1 MYGLPD
7 HIARYRVRAV
17 LGAGAFGV
25 VVSAF
30 DEALDAYVAVKVL
43 TTEHAH
49 NHDTR
54 ERFVREAQLLRR
66 VHSAH
71 IVAVH
76 DIGELDDGR
85 PFFVMD
91 LATGGVLSDRIV
103 PAQVL
108 DPNGLHEVIVTLGE
122 GLGDLHAVGV
132 IHRDVKPGNLLVIGD
147 SRASTDAGVT
157 VQRRGLLADGERVVV
172 GDLGL
177 AKDQD
182 RTETGPTILGGS
194 PHFRAPEQMRRGAE
208 IGPPADV
215 YAATAV
221 LWNLLTGVP
230 PESDALAAQ
239 IATAPVQWQTVL
251 ARGLAAE
258 PDERYATMAEWA
270 AAALGAL
277 EDATAGTFSVGFHA
291 PAPGTTCPYKGLA
304 AFQPEDASFFF
315 GRETLVDE
323 LVRRLHAS
331 RTLVVGGPSG
341 SGKSSLLR
349 AGLIPAL
356 ATGALPGSQHWRILT
371 FSPGA
376 DALDELVHQLGRLA
390 PNGAP
395 WTAHELR
402 ADPRAVRRLVPPD
415 THALLA
421 IDQFEELFTYDANVP
436 DRQVFLDAVASLAAS
451 QDASVRIAFAM
462 RSDFY
467 STAAHFPWLAQCISE
482 NQVLVGPM
490 QRHELRRAVEG
501 PAQRAGLRFETGLTE
516 AFLDEAGDEPGA
528 LPLVEHALM
537 ETWLRRRGTL
547 LTFDAFR
554 AAGGVV
560 GAIAQSAE
568 HAYERLDHDHRV
580 AARRLFLR
588 LVIPG
593 ENTPDTSRRLSWPEL
608 GGDAKSR
615 AVIDALANERLL
627 TIDDRG
633 VAIVHETL
641 IRTWPRLR
649 SWIDD
654 ARDELRTR
662 QRITQASTEWDNQ
675 GRDPDLLYRGAPLA
689 SALDWSAHTDL
700 GLAELAVA
708 FLGASRAA
716 RDAEHAAVA
725 ADERRRR
732 RVRRFAFSALSALA
746 LAAVT
751 ASVVAF
757 AALERSQD
765 KEREAQE
772 RFARGLAT
780 QAESI
785 ATTRPKLALL
795 LAAESAAR
803 VRPID
808 AEAQR
813 AIVLARDALSAADIV
828 PNSEPIPVGDV
839 LTTVVTPDGSTI
851 VTGARDGTIR
861 LWDTKTGEARAALTG
876 LEQGVE
882 EAAVDPSGRWLVAA
896 GPGGLWRWD
905 LRTDKRDGELVARP
919 NGALWSVA
927 FSRDGTRLATASET
941 GAVQVYETASWRPV
955 GEPFTAPVDFLS
967 VAFTLDGTRVLAGTG
982 NGRVFIWDIANHQA
996 VGTPIVAHAPN
1007 DVWEIVMHPDGDRFA
1022 TAGSDGTAKV
1032 WSLRSRAQVAAPFV
1046 SSTGRKVKAL
1056 VWSPDGRAL
1065 FAGGDDGRVHE
1076 WDVQRDTSSDTSV
1089 VGHDDAVVDAS
1100 ASSDGKILV
1109 TLGHQDVRV
1118 WATSSRVPDWKRGP
1132 DVGAPLA
1139 GVAVSDDGTMV
1150 ATSDEGGTVHVYA
1163 LADASEVAALRG
1175 HTGRVFGLAFL
1186 PNGRLVSGGHDG
1198 TLRVW
1203 EVRSRKAVATRERA
1217 ADGPITSVAISPDGD
1232 TVASSSDDGVVR
1244 LWAADDLAGPTAITA
1259 RVAATVND
1267 VAFLH
1272 SGGLVSANN
1281 DGTVRFWRRDGSEAR
1296 PALAVDR
1303 DADAVFGVAVSD
1315 DGEVL
1320 AAATATD
1327 GVTLWRLDSRERG
1340 PDLNGQPADPL
1351 DVAFIGGGEAL
1362 VTSNRTGIVTLWNAR
1377 TGQSIGPRF
1386 DYHDGKAVWRLAVTR
1401 RSVIVSAGGDGTLAM
1416 LDTLD
1421 LERACEL
1428 GAGSLDPRA
1437 RARYLGDREPVGCAR
1452 TG

>member
-1 MYGLPD
+1 MQYS
-7 HIARYRVRAV
+7 AR
-17 LGAGAFGV
+17 GAFGV

-49 NHDTR
+49 DQETR
-54 ERFVREAQLLRR
+54 ERFVREARLLRR
-66 VHSAH
+66 VRSAH

-76 DIGELDDGR
+76 DIGELEDGR

-91 LATGGVLSDRIV
+91 LATGGVLADRIV
-103 PAQVL
+103 PGQAL
-108 DPNGLHEVIVTLGE
+108 DANGVHEVIVTLGE
-122 GLGDLHAVGV
+122 GLRDLHAVGV
-132 IHRDVKPGNLLVIGD
+132 IHRDVKPANLLVIGD
-147 SRASTDAGVT
+147 SRGATDAGAT
-157 VQRRGLLADGERVVV
+157 VQRRGLLADGERVAV

-177 AKDQD
+177 AKDQE
-182 RTETGPTILGGS
+182 RTAIGPTILGGT

-221 LWNLLTGVP
+221 LWNLLTGAP

-239 IATAPVQWQTVL
+239 VSTAPVQWQTVL
-251 ARGLAAE
+251 ARGLAADPE
-258 PDERYATMAEWA
+258 ERYATMAEWE

-277 EDATAGTFSVGFHA
+277 EDATGGSFTVGFHA
-291 PAPGTTCPYKGLA
+291 PAPGTTLPYKGLA
-304 AFQPEDASFFF
+304 AFQPEDAAFFF
-315 GRETLVDE
+315 GREALVDE

-331 RTLVVGGPSG
+331 RTLVIGGPSG

-349 AGLIPAL
+349 AGLFPTL
-356 ATGALPGSQHWRILT
+356 AAGALPGSQHWRILT

-376 DALDELVHQLGRLA
+376 DALGELVHQLGRLA
-390 PNGAP
+390 PERSPSSAD
-395 WTAHELR
+395 ELR

-415 THALLA
+415 MHALLA
-421 IDQFEELFTYDANVP
+421 VDQFEELFTYDANAP
-436 DRQVFLDAVASLAAS
+436 DRQVFLDAVAALVAS
-451 QDASVRIAFAM
+451 QDASVRVALAM
-462 RSDFY
+462 RADFY
-467 STAAHFPWLAQCISE
+467 STAALFPWLAQCISE

-501 PAQRAGLRFETGLTE
+501 PAQRAGLRLEAGLAE
-516 AFLDEAGDEPGA
+516 AFLDEAGTEPGA

-547 LTFDAFR
+547 LTFDAFH

-568 HAYERLDHDHRV
+568 HAYERLDDEHR
-580 AARRLFLR
+580 ATARRLFLR
-588 LVIPG
+588 LVTPG
-593 ENTPDTSRRLSWPEL
+593 ENAPDASRRLGWEEI
-608 GGDAKSR
+608 GADAKSR

-649 SWIDD
+649 SWIDET
-654 ARDELRTR
+654 RDELRTR
-662 QRITQASTEWDNQ
+662 QRITQASTEWDKQ

-700 GLAELAVA
+700 GLGELPAA
-708 FLGASRAA
+708 FLDESRAA
-716 RDAEHAAVA
+716 RDAEQATIA

-746 LAAVT
+746 VAAVA

-757 AALERSQD
+757 AALENSQD
-765 KEREAQE
+765 KEPEAQE

-813 AIVLARDALSAADIV
+813 AIVLARDTLSGADIV
-828 PNSEPIPVGDV
+828 PNNEPIPVGDV
-839 LTTVVTPDGSTI
+839 LTAVVTPDGSTI
-851 VTGARDGTIR
+851 ITGARDGTIR
-861 LWDTKTGEARAALTG
+861 LWDTKTGEALAALTG
-876 LEQGVE
+876 LEGGVE
-882 EAAVDPSGRWLVAA
+882 EAAIDPSGRWLVAA

-905 LRTDKRDGELVARP
+905 LRTNEREGELVARP
-919 NGALWSVA
+919 NGPLWSVA
-927 FSRDGTRLATASET
+927 FSADGTQVATASEN
-941 GAVQVYETASWRPV
+941 GAVQVYDTASWTPA
-955 GEPFTAPVDFLS
+955 GEPFTAAVDFLS

-982 NGRVFIWDIANHQA
+982 DGRVFIWDIASHQA
-996 VGTPIVAHAPN
+996 VGTPIEAHAPN

-1022 TAGSDGTAKV
+1022 TAGSEGKARV
-1032 WSLRSRAQVAAPFV
+1032 WSLRSRTQVATPFV
-1046 SSTGRKVKAL
+1046 PANGRKFKAL
-1056 VWSPDGRAL
+1056 VWSPDGRAI

-1076 WDVQRDTSSDTSV
+1076 WNMPRSRASDTSV

-1100 ASSDGKILV
+1100 ASRDGKVLV

-1118 WATSSRVPDWKRGP
+1118 WATSSRVPDWERGA
-1132 DVGAPLA
+1132 DVGSPLA
-1139 GVAVSDDGTMV
+1139 GVAVNADETMV
-1150 ATSDEGGTVHVYA
+1150 ATSGEGGTVHVYA
-1163 LADASEVAALRG
+1163 LGDNAEVAELRG
-1175 HTGRVFGLAFL
+1175 HKGRVSGLAFL
-1186 PNGRLVSGGHDG
+1186 PDGRLVTGGEDG
-1198 TLRVW
+1198 TLRLW
-1203 EVRSRKAVATRERA
+1203 DVRSRTAIATRERA
-1217 ADGPITSVAISPDGD
+1217 AEGPITSVAVSADGD
-1232 TVASSSDDGVVR
+1232 VVASSSDDGAVR
-1244 LWAADDLAGPTAITA
+1244 LWAANDLAGPTASTTRIP
-1259 RVAATVND
+1259 ATVND
-1267 VAFLH
+1267 VAFMH
-1272 SGGLVSANN
+1272 SGEVVSANN

-1296 PALAVDR
+1296 PPLAVDR
-1303 DADAVFGVAVSD
+1303 DGDAVFGVAVTD
-1315 DGEVL
+1315 DGKLL

-1327 GVTLWRLDSRERG
+1327 GVTLWRLDSREPG

-1351 DVAFIGGGEAL
+1351 DVAFVGDGEAL
-1362 VTSNRTGIVTLWNAR
+1362 ATSNRVGIVTLWNAR

-1401 RSVIVSAGGDGTLAM
+1401 RSVVVTAGGDGTIAT

-1437 RARYLGDREPVGCAR
+1437 RARYLGDRQPVGCTR
-1452 TG
+1452 KG